1 MLYYTEI
8 NCWLVVSFNEKTL
21 DKYDLAILRKMFN
34 HGYIGGRR
42 TEDRSILSGFP
53 KHDLRAPKKIFTE
66 TDPSAADNLKAFN

>member
-34 HGYIGGRR
+34 HGYIAEGAQRIGR
-42 TEDRSILSGFP
+42 F
-53 KHDLRAPKKIFTE
+53 
-66 TDPSAADNLKAFN
+66 